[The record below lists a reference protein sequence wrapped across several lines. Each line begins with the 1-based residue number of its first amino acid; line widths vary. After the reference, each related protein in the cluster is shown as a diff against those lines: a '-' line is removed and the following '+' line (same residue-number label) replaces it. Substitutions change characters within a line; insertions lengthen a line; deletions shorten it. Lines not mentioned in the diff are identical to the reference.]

1 MLMSHGHGG
10 NVFSGR
16 EMGVTDFVDSRASD
30 KPVHEV
36 VVLPS
41 SAYTYTGPEMMTG

>member
-1 MLMSHGHGG
+1 M
-10 NVFSGR
+10 FSGR

-41 SAYTYTGPEMMTG
+41 SAYICAGPEMMTG